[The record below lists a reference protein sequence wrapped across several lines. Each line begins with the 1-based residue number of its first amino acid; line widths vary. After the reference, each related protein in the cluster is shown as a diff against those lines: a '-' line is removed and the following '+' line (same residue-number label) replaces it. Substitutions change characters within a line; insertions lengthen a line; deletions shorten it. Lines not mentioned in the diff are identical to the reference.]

1 MNEMHNKNEG
11 FTLVELIIVVA
22 IMGVLIAL
30 LAPSYARHVEK
41 SRETVDIANVR
52 SAYAEIMAEVMDEDA
67 SNIVKVVKL
76 KQKRDDWQA
85 FDPVVIAGKTHYKS
99 EGNTAN
105 WKGIPVANGEC
116 EVSYNEATGILFDWK
131 GTGKDSSDITID
143 FNEDLHGI
151 LKRTGILD
159 NLISQNNNRFEI
171 DSKCPDSDMV
181 NKVKKEIERQ
191 DNSLLKHG
199 TWAYLGSTSE
209 DSSRYLL
216 WTSVDTNQVGAG
228 KKIPVIVSKANGGF
242 YISETTTA
250 NRNPKNKEKY
260 VAIADHIYNDSG
272 FQTYTKGEEYN
283 TLKDAYEAYSKLL
296 KEGKYSGYKYT
307 LPK

>member
-76 KQKRDDWQA
+76 KQKRNDWQA

-99 EGNTAN
+99 EGDTDNQQ
-105 WKGIPVANGEC
+105 GIPVANGEC

-131 GTGKDSSDITID
+131 GTGKDSSDTTID

-151 LKRTGILD
+151 LKRTGILE
-159 NLISQNNNRFEI
+159 NLINQSNTRFEI

-181 NKVKKEIERQ
+181 NKVNKQIKEQ

-199 TWAYLGSTSE
+199 TWAYLGSPSE
-209 DSSRYLL
+209 DSSRYLF
-216 WTSVDTNQVGAG
+216 WTSVDTNKVGAG

>member
-1 MNEMHNKNEG
+1 M
-11 FTLVELIIVVA
+11 
-22 IMGVLIAL
+22 
-30 LAPSYARHVEK
+30 
-41 SRETVDIANVR
+41 
-52 SAYAEIMAEVMDEDA
+52 
-67 SNIVKVVKL
+67 
-76 KQKRDDWQA
+76 
-85 FDPVVIAGKTHYKS
+85 
-99 EGNTAN
+99 
-105 WKGIPVANGEC
+105 
-116 EVSYNEATGILFDWK
+116 SYNEATGILFDWK
-131 GTGKDSSDITID
+131 GTGKDSSDTTID

-171 DSKCPDSDMV
+171 DSKCPDSNMV
-181 NKVKKEIERQ
+181 NKVKEEIERQ
-191 DNSLLKHG
+191 DNSLLKYG
-199 TWAYLGSTSE
+199 TWAYLGSPSE
-209 DSSRYLL
+209 DSSRYLF

-250 NRNPKNKEKY
+250 NRNPKNKENY

-283 TLKDAYEAYSKLL
+283 TLKKAYEVYSKLL
-296 KEGKYSGYKYT
+296 KEGKYSEYKDT

>member
-76 KQKRDDWQA
+76 KQKRNDWQA

-99 EGNTAN
+99 EGDTDNQQ
-105 WKGIPVANGEC
+105 GIPVANGEC

-131 GTGKDSSDITID
+131 GTGKDSSDTTID

-151 LKRTGILD
+151 LKRTGILE
-159 NLISQNNNRFEI
+159 NLINQSNTRFEI

-181 NKVKKEIERQ
+181 NKVNKQIKEQ

-199 TWAYLGSTSE
+199 TWAYLGSPSE
-209 DSSRYLL
+209 DSSRYLF

-250 NRNPKNKEKY
+250 NRNPKNKENY

-283 TLKDAYEAYSKLL
+283 TLKKAYEVYSKLL
-296 KEGKYSGYKYT
+296 KEGKYSEYKDT

>member
-11 FTLVELIIVVA
+11 FSLVELIIVVA

-30 LAPSYARHVEK
+30 LAPAYARHVEK

-52 SAYAEIMAEVMDEDA
+52 SAYAEIMAEVIDEDA

-99 EGNTAN
+99 EGDTDN

-131 GTGKDSSDITID
+131 GTGKDSSDTTID
-143 FNEDLHGI
+143 FNEDLHGALNRTEI
-151 LKRTGILD
+151 LE
-159 NLISQNNNRFEI
+159 NLKNQSNFEI
-171 DSKCPDSDMV
+171 DSKCPGSDMV
-181 NKVKKEIERQ
+181 NKVNKEIQNEE
-191 DNSLLKHG
+191 NSLLKHG
-199 TWAYLGSTSE
+199 TWAYLGSTSKE
-209 DSSRYLL
+209 TDRYLF
-216 WTSVDTNQVGAG
+216 WTSVDTNGVGAG
-228 KKIPVIVSKANGGF
+228 KKIPVIVSKASGGF

-250 NRNPKNKEKY
+250 NRNPKNKENY

-272 FQTYTKGEEYN
+272 FRKYTTGKKYD
-283 TLKDAYEAYSKLL
+283 TLKKAYEAYSKLL
-296 KEGKYSGYKYT
+296 KEGNYSKYKDT

>member
-76 KQKRDDWQA
+76 KQKRNDWQA

-99 EGNTAN
+99 EGDTDNQQ
-105 WKGIPVANGEC
+105 GIPVANGEC

-131 GTGKDSSDITID
+131 GTGKDSSDTTID

-151 LKRTGILD
+151 LKRTGILE
-159 NLISQNNNRFEI
+159 NLINQSNTRFEI

-181 NKVKKEIERQ
+181 NKVNKQIKEQ

-199 TWAYLGSTSE
+199 TWAYLGSPSE
-209 DSSRYLL
+209 DSSRYLF

-250 NRNPKNKEKY
+250 NRNPKNKENY

-283 TLKDAYEAYSKLL
+283 TLKDAYEAYSKFL
-296 KEGKYSGYKYT
+296 KEGNYSEYKDT
-307 LPK
+307 LSK

>member
-30 LAPSYARHVEK
+30 LAPAYARHVEK

-52 SAYAEIMAEVMDEDA
+52 SAYAEIMAEVIDEDA

-99 EGNTAN
+99 EGDTDN

-131 GTGKDSSDITID
+131 GTGKDSSDTTID
-143 FNEDLHGI
+143 FNEDLHGALNRTEI
-151 LKRTGILD
+151 LE
-159 NLISQNNNRFEI
+159 NLKNQSNFEI
-171 DSKCPDSDMV
+171 DSKCPGSDMV
-181 NKVKKEIERQ
+181 NKVNKEIQNEE
-191 DNSLLKHG
+191 NSLLKHG
-199 TWAYLGSTSE
+199 TWAYLGSTSKE
-209 DSSRYLL
+209 TDRYLF
-216 WTSVDTNQVGAG
+216 WTSVDTNGVGAG
-228 KKIPVIVSKANGGF
+228 KKIPVIVSKASGGF

-250 NRNPKNKEKY
+250 NRNPKNKENY

-272 FQTYTKGEEYN
+272 FRKYTTGKKYD
-283 TLKDAYEAYSKLL
+283 TLKKAYEAYSKLL
-296 KEGKYSGYKYT
+296 KEGNYSKYKDT

>member
-1 MNEMHNKNEG
+1 MNEMHNKNGG

-30 LAPSYARHVEK
+30 LAPAYARHVEK

-76 KQKRDDWQA
+76 KQKRADWQA

-99 EGNTAN
+99 EGDTAN

-131 GTGKDSSDITID
+131 GTGKDSSDTTTD

-151 LKRTGILD
+151 LNRTEILKD
-159 NLISQNNNRFEI
+159 LISQNNKSFEI
-171 DSKCPDSDMV
+171 DSQCPDSVMV
-181 NKVKKEIERQ
+181 NKVKKEIEQ
-191 DNSLLKHG
+191 QENSLLEYG
-199 TWAYLGSTSE
+199 TWAYLGSPSN
-209 DSSRYLL
+209 SSGRYLF
-216 WTSVDTNQVGAG
+216 WTSVDTNEVGAG
-228 KKIPVIVSKANGGF
+228 KNIPVIVSKADGGF

-250 NRNPKNKEKY
+250 YRNKNKKKY
-260 VAIADHIYNDSG
+260 VAIADHIPNDNG
-272 FQTYTKGEEYN
+272 FKIYTKGEEYK
-283 TLKDAYEAYSKLL
+283 TLKEAYEAYSKRL
-296 KEGKYSGYKYT
+296 KEGNYSEYKDT

>member
-30 LAPSYARHVEK
+30 LAPAYARHVEK

-76 KQKRDDWQA
+76 KQKRNDWQA

-131 GTGKDSSDITID
+131 GTGKDSSDTTTD

-151 LKRTGILD
+151 LNRTEILKD
-159 NLISQNNNRFEI
+159 LISQNNKSFEI
-171 DSKCPDSDMV
+171 DSQCPDSNMV
-181 NKVKKEIERQ
+181 NKVKEEIERQ
-191 DNSLLKHG
+191 DNSLLKYG
-199 TWAYLGSTSE
+199 TWAYLGSPSE
-209 DSSRYLL
+209 DSSRYLF
-216 WTSVDTNQVGAG
+216 WTSVDTKKVGAG
-228 KKIPVIVSKANGGF
+228 KKIPVIVSKVNGGF

>member
-99 EGNTAN
+99 EKDTDN

-151 LKRTGILD
+151 LKRILD

-209 DSSRYLL
+209 DSSRYLF

>member
-1 MNEMHNKNEG
+1 MNKMHNKNEG

-30 LAPSYARHVEK
+30 LAPAYARHVEK
-41 SRETVDIANVR
+41 SREAVDIANVR

-76 KQKRDDWQA
+76 KQKRDNWQA
-85 FDPVVIAGKTHYKS
+85 FDPVVIAGKTHYKR
-99 EGNTAN
+99 EGDTAN

-131 GTGKDSSDITID
+131 GTGKDSSDTTID

-159 NLISQNNNRFEI
+159 DLISQANKRFEI

-181 NKVKKEIERQ
+181 NKVKKEIQKQE
-191 DNSLLKHG
+191 NSLLEYG
-199 TWAYLGSTSE
+199 TWAYLGSPSKV
-209 DSSRYLL
+209 SGRYLF
-216 WTSVDTNQVGAG
+216 WTSVNTNEVGAG
-228 KKIPVIVSKANGGF
+228 KKIPVIVSKADGVF

-250 NRNPKNKEKY
+250 YRNPKNKEDY
-260 VAIADHIYNDSG
+260 VAIADHIYNDYG
-272 FQTYTKGEEYN
+272 FQTYTKGEKYR
-283 TLKDAYEAYSKLL
+283 TLKEAYEAYSKLL
-296 KEGKYSGYKYT
+296 KEGKYSEYKNT

>member
-1 MNEMHNKNEG
+1 MNEMHDKNEG

-30 LAPSYARHVEK
+30 LAPAYARHVEK

-52 SAYAEIMAEVMDEDA
+52 SAYAEIMAEVIDEDA

-76 KQKRDDWQA
+76 KQKRDNWQA

-99 EGNTAN
+99 EGDTDN

-131 GTGKDSSDITID
+131 GTGKDSSDTTID
-143 FNEDLHGI
+143 FNEDLHGALNRTEI
-151 LKRTGILD
+151 LE
-159 NLISQNNNRFEI
+159 NLKKHQSNFEI
-171 DSKCPDSDMV
+171 DSKCPGSDMV
-181 NKVKKEIERQ
+181 NKVNKEIQNEE
-191 DNSLLKHG
+191 NSLLKHG
-199 TWAYLGSTSE
+199 TWAYLGSTSKE
-209 DSSRYLL
+209 TDRYLF
-216 WTSVDTNQVGAG
+216 WTSVNTNDVGAG
-228 KKIPVIVSKANGGF
+228 KKIPVIVSKASGGF

-250 NRNPKNKEKY
+250 NRTKNKENY

-272 FQTYTKGEEYN
+272 FQKYTTGKEYGS
-283 TLKDAYEAYSKLL
+283 LKDAYEAYSKLL
-296 KEGKYSGYKYT
+296 KKENYSEYKNT

>member
-1 MNEMHNKNEG
+1 M
-11 FTLVELIIVVA
+11 
-22 IMGVLIAL
+22 
-30 LAPSYARHVEK
+30 
-41 SRETVDIANVR
+41 
-52 SAYAEIMAEVMDEDA
+52 
-67 SNIVKVVKL
+67 
-76 KQKRDDWQA
+76 
-85 FDPVVIAGKTHYKS
+85 
-99 EGNTAN
+99 
-105 WKGIPVANGEC
+105 
-116 EVSYNEATGILFDWK
+116 SYNEATGILFDWK
-131 GTGKDSSDITID
+131 GTGKDSSDTTID

-191 DNSLLKHG
+191 DNSLLKYG
-199 TWAYLGSTSE
+199 TWAYLGSPSE
-209 DSSRYLL
+209 DSSRYLF
-216 WTSVDTNQVGAG
+216 WTSVDTNKVGAG

>member
-76 KQKRDDWQA
+76 KQKRNDWQA

-99 EGNTAN
+99 EGDTDNQQ
-105 WKGIPVANGEC
+105 GIPVANGEC
-116 EVSYNEATGILFDWK
+116 EVSYSEATGILFDWK
-131 GTGKDSSDITID
+131 GTGKDSSDTTID

-151 LKRTGILD
+151 LKRTGILE
-159 NLISQNNNRFEI
+159 NLINQSNTRFEI

-181 NKVKKEIERQ
+181 NKVNKQIKEQ

-199 TWAYLGSTSE
+199 TWAYLGSPSE
-209 DSSRYLL
+209 DSSRYLF

-250 NRNPKNKEKY
+250 NRNPKNKENY

-283 TLKDAYEAYSKLL
+283 TLKKAYEVYSKLL
-296 KEGKYSGYKYT
+296 KEGKYSEYKDT

>member
-30 LAPSYARHVEK
+30 LAPVYARHVEK

-67 SNIVKVVKL
+67 SNIVKIVKL

-99 EGNTAN
+99 EKDTDN

-131 GTGKDSSDITID
+131 GTGKDSSDTTID

-151 LKRTGILD
+151 LRRTGILE
-159 NLISQNNNRFEI
+159 NLISQSNNRFEI
-171 DSKCPDSDMV
+171 DSKCPNSDMV
-181 NKVKKEIERQ
+181 NKVKEEIKKQ
-191 DNSLLKHG
+191 DNSLLEYG
-199 TWAYLGSTSE
+199 TWAYLGSPSK
-209 DSSRYLL
+209 DSSRYLF
-216 WTSVDTNQVGAG
+216 WTSVDTNQVGTG
-228 KKIPVIVSKANGGF
+228 KKIPVIVSKADGGF

-250 NRNPKNKEKY
+250 NRNPKNKEDY

-272 FQTYTKGEEYN
+272 FQKYTAGKKYD
-283 TLKDAYEAYSKLL
+283 TLKEAYEAYSKLL
-296 KEGKYSGYKYT
+296 KEGKYSEYKDT

>member
-30 LAPSYARHVEK
+30 LAPAYARHVEK

-76 KQKRDDWQA
+76 KQKRNDWQA

-131 GTGKDSSDITID
+131 GTGKDSSDTTID

-151 LKRTGILD
+151 LKRTGILE
-159 NLISQNNNRFEI
+159 NLISQSNTRFEI

-181 NKVKKEIERQ
+181 NKVNKQIKEQ

-199 TWAYLGSTSE
+199 TWAYLGSPSK
-209 DSSRYLL
+209 DSSRYLF
-216 WTSVDTNQVGAG
+216 WTSFDTNQVGAG
-228 KKIPVIVSKANGGF
+228 KKIPVIVSKASGGF
-242 YISETTTA
+242 YMSETTTA
-250 NRNPKNKEKY
+250 NRNPKNKEDY

-272 FQTYTKGEEYN
+272 FQKYTAGKKYD
-283 TLKDAYEAYSKLL
+283 TLKEAYEAYPKLL
-296 KEGKYSGYKYT
+296 KEGNYSEYKDT
-307 LPK
+307 LSK

>member
-30 LAPSYARHVEK
+30 LAPAYARHVEK

-67 SNIVKVVKL
+67 SNIVKIVKL

-99 EGNTAN
+99 EKDTDN

-116 EVSYNEATGILFDWK
+116 EVSYNEETGILFDWK
-131 GTGKDSSDITID
+131 GTGKDSSDTTID

-151 LKRTGILD
+151 LNRTEILKD
-159 NLISQNNNRFEI
+159 LISQNNKSFEI
-171 DSKCPDSDMV
+171 DSQCPDSVMV
-181 NKVKKEIERQ
+181 NKVKKEIEQ
-191 DNSLLKHG
+191 QENSLLKYG
-199 TWAYLGSTSE
+199 TWAYLGNPSK
-209 DSSRYLL
+209 DSSRYLF
-216 WTSVDTNQVGAG
+216 WTSVDTNEVGAG
-228 KKIPVIVSKANGGF
+228 KNIPVIVSKADGGF

-250 NRNPKNKEKY
+250 YRNKNKKKY
-260 VAIADHIYNDSG
+260 VAIADHIPNDNG
-272 FQTYTKGEEYN
+272 FKIYTKGEEYK
-283 TLKDAYEAYSKLL
+283 TLKEAYEAYSKRL
-296 KEGKYSGYKYT
+296 KEGNYSEYKDT

>member
-30 LAPSYARHVEK
+30 LAPAYARHVEK

-76 KQKRDDWQA
+76 KQKRDNWQA
-85 FDPVVIAGKTHYKS
+85 FDPVVIAGKTHYKR
-99 EGNTAN
+99 EGDTAN

-131 GTGKDSSDITID
+131 GTGKDSSDTTID

-159 NLISQNNNRFEI
+159 DLISQANKRFEI

-181 NKVKKEIERQ
+181 NKVKKEIQKQE
-191 DNSLLKHG
+191 NSLLEYG
-199 TWAYLGSTSE
+199 TWAYLGSPSKV
-209 DSSRYLL
+209 SGRYLF
-216 WTSVDTNQVGAG
+216 WTSVNTNEVGAG
-228 KKIPVIVSKANGGF
+228 KKIPVIVSKADGVF

-250 NRNPKNKEKY
+250 YRNPKNKEDY
-260 VAIADHIYNDSG
+260 VAIADHIYNDYG
-272 FQTYTKGEEYN
+272 FQTYTKGEKYR
-283 TLKDAYEAYSKLL
+283 TLKEAYEAYSKLL
-296 KEGKYSGYKYT
+296 KEGKYSEYKNT